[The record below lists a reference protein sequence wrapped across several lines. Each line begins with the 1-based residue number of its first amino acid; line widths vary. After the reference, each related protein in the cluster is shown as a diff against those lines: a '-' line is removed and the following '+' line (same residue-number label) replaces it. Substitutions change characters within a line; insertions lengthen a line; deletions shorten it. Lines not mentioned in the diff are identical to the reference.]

1 METGNKSRRR
11 YDASRRRSMAEQRR
25 QRILGSAQ
33 RLFLRTGYAAT
44 TVAAIADD
52 AGVAVET
59 VYKAFGGKPGLVRA
73 IVGSKLLGTAEV
85 PAETRSDAAQATEP
99 NAAALFRRF
108 GEFTREI
115 APEIAPIMRL
125 IRDAA
130 ASGDHEMRGLLAEV
144 EDERHARMLH
154 NALTVA
160 GRGFLRP
167 DVTPAA
173 AADVMWLYTDSRFF
187 DDLVVARGWTP
198 EAFAGFIAGALQSA
212 LA

>member
-1 METGNKSRRR
+1 METGDKSRRR
-11 YDASRRRSMAEQRR
+11 YDASRRRGMAEERR
-25 QRILGSAQ
+25 RGILTSAE
-33 RLFLRTGYAAT
+33 RLFLQSGYAAT

-59 VYKAFGGKPGLVRA
+59 VYKAFGGKPGLVRE
-73 IVGSKLLGTAEV
+73 IVRSRLLGSAEV
-85 PAETRSDAAQATEP
+85 PAETRSDAAQATAP

-115 APEIAPIMRL
+115 APEVAPIMRL

-130 ASGDHEMRGLLAEV
+130 AFGDHEMRGLLAEV

-154 NALTVA
+154 NALNLA
-160 GRGFLRP
+160 ERGFLRP

-187 DDLVVARGWTP
+187 DDLVVARGWTAD
-198 EAFAGFIAGALQSA
+198 AFAAFIAGALEYA